1 MLPFK
6 LIFID
11 TIASRIEQCQYVG
24 MSSSTDLCCPPLLT
38 ATIDEQQASELATA
52 LKALADPARLR
63 LVSIIANAPD
73 GEACACDL
81 AVPLE
86 RSQPT
91 VSHHLSQLVKAGVL
105 EREQRGKWAW
115 FRVRTERLTALC
127 NALGAM
133 SCEPAVVPTPAR
145 S

>member
-1 MLPFK
+1 MG
-6 LIFID
+6 
-11 TIASRIEQCQYVG
+11 V
-24 MSSSTDLCCPPLLT
+24 STDFCCPPLLG
-38 ATIDEQQASELATA
+38 ATIDEEQAVELATA

-81 AVPLE
+81 AEPLE

-91 VSHHLSQLVKAGVL
+91 VSHHLSQLVSAGVL

-115 FRVRTERLTALC
+115 FRVRTERLAALC
-127 NALGAM
+127 NALGSM
-133 SCEPAVVPTPAR
+133 SCEPADAGAR
-145 S
+145 P